1 MKGEEKMASTKYV
14 IGADL
19 GGTTCKLGVFTEE
32 GKLLEKWE
40 IPTDRKE
47 NGAHILPNIA
57 KGIEEKL
64 SEMKIEKDDCLG
76 VGIGVPGAVL
86 PDGRV
91 NRCVNLG
98 WDVVPIES
106 ELSKLCNMKVK
117 AANDANIAA
126 LGEYWKGGGEGF
138 ASIVMVTLGTGI
150 GGGIVLGGKLLVGE
164 NGAAGEI
171 GHIVVNPEEKVACG
185 CGNHGCIEQY
195 ASATGIA
202 RAAREELEASDE
214 DSVLRSDKGSLTA
227 KDVIDA
233 AKAGDALALRVSNR
247 VLSMLGHTLAVVAN
261 TVNPEALLL
270 GGGVS
275 KAGSFIIDGVRETFE
290 RDAFHAVRD
299 TKIVLAKLGNDAGIY
314 GAAYLVIEN

>member
-1 MKGEEKMASTKYV
+1 MKGEEEMASTKYV
-14 IGADL
+14 VGADL

-32 GKLLEKWE
+32 GELLEKWE
-40 IPTDRKE
+40 IKTDRR
-47 NGAHILPNIA
+47 NHGAFILPNIA
-57 KGIEEKL
+57 EGIEDKL
-64 SEMKIEKDDCLG
+64 SEMKIKKADCLG

-86 PDGRV
+86 PDGVV

-98 WDVVPIES
+98 WDVVPIEE
-106 ELSKLCNMKVK
+106 ELSKLCDMKVK

-138 ASIVMVTLGTGI
+138 DSIVMVTLGTGI
-150 GGGIVLGGKLLVGE
+150 GGGIVLGGKLLVGQ

-171 GHIVVNPEEKVACG
+171 GHIVVNPDEKIACG

-202 RAAREELEASDE
+202 RAAREELAASDE
-214 DSVLRSDKGSLTA
+214 DSVLRSDKGELTA
-227 KDVIDA
+227 KDVLDA

-275 KAGSFIIDGVRETFE
+275 KAGKFIVDGVRETFE

-314 GAAYLVIEN
+314 GAAYLVIES